1 MRMLY
6 ISFAWLFIIILIWAL
21 FYYLSVEK
29 NIDFFDVELKNIYS
43 SAINENYN
51 EAQINVNKI
60 QEQWKK
66 TEKLW
71 IYFVHQGEVDDI
83 SSSILKIDVYIKT
96 ENKSMI
102 LSEIEELKKLLR
114 MVKGN
119 ESMSFENIF

>member
-1 MRMLY
+1 MRMLC

-21 FYYLSVEK
+21 FYFLSIEK
-29 NIDFFDVELKNIYS
+29 TIDFFDDELKKIYS

-102 LSEIEELKKLLR
+102 LSEIEELKKLFR

-119 ESMSFENIF
+119 ESLS

>member
-1 MRMLY
+1 MLY

-21 FYYLSVEK
+21 FYFLSIEK
-29 NIDFFDVELKNIYS
+29 TIDFFDIELKSIYS

-83 SSSILKIDVYIKT
+83 SASILKIDVYIKT

-114 MVKGN
+114 IVKGN
-119 ESMSFENIF
+119 ESLSFENIF